1 MFNILQY
8 TIYIMY
14 STYTILLYIIYYNI
28 WGSLHYRILKTTG
41 LNVLVLQLNN
51 CCMIDTETISAF
63 SYPVELHG
71 KKVSGSTVKP
81 PIN

>member
-51 CCMIDTETISAF
+51 CCMIDT
-63 SYPVELHG
+63 
-71 KKVSGSTVKP
+71 
-81 PIN
+81 